1 MYSWVDLE
9 ASRWHWTRDP
19 GFEIQRPNH
28 STITCW
34 ICLLFSLLYL
44 LNYFIPFFLFF
55 SKYFTLDCSFSAD
68 VLPQNGIPYYKSI
81 FSRTAITQPSC
92 QQSQPKSTMKTPKQ
106 CGILFTKMYRHQT
119 DAKDIVL
126 LLLLTTFHRLR
137 RMFWCFH
144 CWFLMSKC
152 KLGSNYFPDLT
163 SKYEIH
169 DHFQNQTECN
179 SF

>member
-1 MYSWVDLE
+1 ML
-9 ASRWHWTRDP
+9 
-19 GFEIQRPNH
+19 N
-28 STITCW
+28 
-34 ICLLFSLLYL
+34 LLTFFFAIFTKLLYSI
-44 LNYFIPFFLFF
+44 YLFF

-68 VLPQNGIPYYKSI
+68 VLPQNGIPYHKSI

-92 QQSQPKSTMKTPKQ
+92 QQSQPKSKMKTPKQ
-106 CGILFTKMYRHQT
+106 CGILFTKIYRHQN

-126 LLLLTTFHRLR
+126 LLLLTTFNRLR

-163 SKYEIH
+163 SKYEIQ
-169 DHFQNQTECN
+169 DSFPKPNGMYLILKAYLKFIRTPNMELFWEN
-179 SF
+179 S